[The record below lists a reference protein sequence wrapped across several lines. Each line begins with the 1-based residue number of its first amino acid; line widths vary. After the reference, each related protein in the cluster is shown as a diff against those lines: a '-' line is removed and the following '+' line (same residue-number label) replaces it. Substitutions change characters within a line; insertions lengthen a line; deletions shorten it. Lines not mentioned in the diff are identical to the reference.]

1 MQVLV
6 IRQNGLCSAR
16 VRGLCLF
23 RLIHL
28 IYSPVGGVVKGT
40 GVGTS
45 KADARQAA
53 AQEALTVSNKG
64 FNFTTWMLTSLKA
77 LKSPPSQ

>member
-16 VRGLCLF
+16 VRELCLF
-23 RLIHL
+23 RLIQL
-28 IYSPVGGVVKGT
+28 ISSPVGGVVKGT
-40 GVGTS
+40 GVGAS

-53 AQEALTVSNKG
+53 AQEALTVSDKG
-64 FNFTTWMLTSLKA
+64 SNFATRMLTILKA
-77 LKSPPSQ
+77 LRSPQ